1 MKEYKAIVYQ
11 ESMFGS
17 LILGQSKVDPDKLTK
32 MINDHAREGWRVVQM
47 ERENRRMLLVASRE
61 AFLILLERDKR
72 PAAPGAN

>member
-17 LILGQSKVDPDKLTK
+17 LVLGQSKVDPEKLTK
-32 MINDHAREGWRVVQM
+32 QLNDYAREGWRVVSM

-61 AFLILLERDKR
+61 AFLILLERDKH
-72 PAAPGAN
+72 PATPGAN